1 MLDSGYIEGG
11 VDKRLD
17 TECEER
23 LDTECE
29 AKRTV
34 KKRKNA
40 RPRLSSSSGRGY
52 ALSQEMLSALSVS
65 SPCRP

>member
-1 MLDSGYIEGG
+1 MLDSGYTEGG

-17 TECEER
+17 MECEER

-29 AKRTV
+29 EKRTV

-40 RPRLSSSSGRGY
+40 RPCLSSSSGQGY
-52 ALSQEMLSALSVS
+52 AVSQEMLSALSVS
-65 SPCRP
+65 SPHRP